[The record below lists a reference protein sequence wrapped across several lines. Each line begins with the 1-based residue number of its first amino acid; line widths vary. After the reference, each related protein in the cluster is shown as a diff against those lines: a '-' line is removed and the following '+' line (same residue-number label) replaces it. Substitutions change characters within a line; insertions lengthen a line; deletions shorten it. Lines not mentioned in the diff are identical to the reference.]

1 MSAKRIFL
9 MLAVGAMLALQV
21 ADCTSAMTPDQ
32 QSMQCCGSMPCSPTN
47 KLQGCCKTMNSAS
60 LNESARTGYRYKLW
74 GGLKVRF
81 APVVAGGTLMPFQEA
96 TKMAELRGRKLH
108 SRMFSPRILRFA
120 SLLILLAYVR
130 GTFAQA
136 QATGSVQMAPA
147 QEEHAN
153 PQVVS
158 PLQDLLAEA
167 EKSNPQIQAAR
178 HGWESAKQVP
188 SQVSTLPDPQFTAQQ
203 VNAGSPRPFAG
214 YTNSD
219 FAYFGLG
226 VSQDFPYPGKLR
238 LRGEMAKR
246 DADAMQ
252 QQYESARRAVLAGVK
267 TAYFQLSYLSKTLG
281 ILESDG
287 LLLEQVE
294 SAADA
299 RYRSGMGNQRDLL
312 QAQLEQT
319 KLLREVTMH
328 HLEVA
333 KLQAQI
339 KQLLNRAQS
348 SPDIEPADLS
358 ETPLEY
364 SFEQLLSA
372 TKTQNPEIS
381 GAGKMVERQNLQ
393 VDLARKDFYPDF
405 NLQYMWQRTD
415 PTKFRAYYMLSFGI
429 RVPIYR
435 GRRQRPELA
444 QAEAELNRSRS
455 EYEAQS
461 QHVAFEL
468 RTEYETAQKTAE
480 LLKVYREGLLP
491 QARAEFQA
499 AVAAYQNNRQ
509 DFQALL
515 ASFLDVLRLDE
526 EYWQRAAEHETA
538 LARLEE
544 LTGLSLR
551 AGGAKR

>member
-1 MSAKRIFL
+1 MTFCVLEQIGQNWIS
-9 MLAVGAMLALQV
+9 LQ
-21 ADCTSAMTPDQ
+21 A
-32 QSMQCCGSMPCSPTN
+32 
-47 KLQGCCKTMNSAS
+47 
-60 LNESARTGYRYKLW
+60 W

-81 APVVAGGTLMPFQEA
+81 APIVAGGTLKPFQEA

-108 SRMFSPRILRFA
+108 SRMFSPRILRSA
-120 SLLILLAYVR
+120 SLLIVLASVH

-153 PQVVS
+153 PQAVS

-246 DADAMQ
+246 DADVMQ
-252 QQYESARRAVLAGVK
+252 QQYESARRSVAAGVK
-267 TAYFQLSYLSKTLG
+267 AAYFQLSYLSKTLR

-287 LLLEQVE
+287 QLLEQVE
-294 SAADA
+294 KAAEA
-299 RYRSGMGNQRDLL
+299 RYRSGMGNQHDLL
-312 QAQLEQT
+312 QAQTERT
-319 KLLREVTMH
+319 KLLREITMH

-333 KLQAQI
+333 KTQARI
-339 KQLLNRAQS
+339 KQLLNRSQS
-348 SPDIEPADLS
+348 SPDIEPADLP
-358 ETPLEY
+358 ETALPY
-364 SFEQLLSA
+364 SFDELLSA
-372 TKTQNPEIS
+372 AKSQYPTIA
-381 GAGKMVERQNLQ
+381 GAQKLVEKAGLQ
-393 VDLARKDFYPDF
+393 IDAAHKDFYPDF

-415 PTKFRAYYMLSFGI
+415 PAQFRAYYMLSFSA

-435 GRRQRPELA
+435 SRKQRPELA
-444 QAEAELNRSRS
+444 QAEADLNKPRA
-455 EYEAQS
+455 EVEVQI
-461 QHVAFEL
+461 V
-468 RTEYETAQKTAE
+468 QKTAE
-480 LLKVYREGLLP
+480 LLKIYREGLLP
-491 QARAEFQA
+491 QARAEFEA
-499 AVAAYQNNRQ
+499 GVAAYQNNRQ

-515 ASFLDVLRLDE
+515 ASFLDVLHLDE
-526 EYWQRAAEHETA
+526 EYWQSAAERETA
-538 LARLEE
+538 LARVEE
-544 LTGLSLR
+544 LTGLSLHDE
-551 AGGAKR
+551 GTQK